1 MCSNCIKIH
10 TFLPWLGHN
19 FSGQESFGGKW
30 LCTAG
35 CKMSF
40 HNHRQ
45 LAFLHRWIQNTYF
58 LWGGRIPLN
67 YRQTYCVASA
77 LLNHYLQMVRPQA
90 LQNICKNQNGISRF
104 NQIKDNF
111 SSRCSVYD
119 LFLLLSL
126 PWCSVPPIT
135 LLFFWAAERFR
146 WGWLSLSSPV
156 CPLPGLPYPCP
167 SPAWS
172 SNWHSPSYH
181 PFIKYL

>member
-1 MCSNCIKIH
+1 
-10 TFLPWLGHN
+10 
-19 FSGQESFGGKW
+19 
-30 LCTAG
+30 
-35 CKMSF
+35 MSF

-146 WGWLSLSSPV
+146 WGWLSLSSPC

-172 SNWHSPSYH
+172 ALPLSVPCLVIKLTLSILSSIHQIFINRNIYNIFPSHQHEWH
-181 PFIKYL
+181 

>member
-1 MCSNCIKIH
+1 MCSNCNKIH

-19 FSGQESFGGKW
+19 FSGQESAGGKW

-146 WGWLSLSSPV
+146 WGWLSLSSPR
-156 CPLPGLPYPCP
+156 CPLPGHQIDTLHPIIH
-167 SPAWS
+167 S
-172 SNWHSPSYH
+172 SNIYKS
-181 PFIKYL
+181 KYL